1 MSPYQKQK
9 CKTRG
14 VDAGSHF
21 PFYSSKQCNG
31 RESRD
36 QRYSEASTLCGLIN
50 HSQYKFRIGGKKK
63 LSLSPKK
70 CLIDMLTIG
79 KTETRVS
86 LKSPSRNSSP
96 KIKTQLQKNQTP
108 IPIPIPIPRSHL
120 LSGNRFQSNRML
132 RRRRRRRRQRVGRA
146 KSWCPEELRVAIS

>member
-86 LKSPSRNSSP
+86 PKPPRRNSSP

-108 IPIPIPIPRSHL
+108 IPRSHL
-120 LSGNRFQSNRML
+120 LSGNRFQSNRMM
-132 RRRRRRRRQRVGRA
+132 RRRRRRRQRVGRA

>member
-21 PFYSSKQCNG
+21 PFYSSKLCNG

-50 HSQYKFRIGGKKK
+50 HSQYKFRIGGKKNN
-63 LSLSPKK
+63 SLCPKK

-86 LKSPSRNSSP
+86 LKPPSRNSSP

-120 LSGNRFQSNRML
+120 LSGNRFQSNRIL
-132 RRRRRRRRQRVGRA
+132 RRRRRRQRVGRA

>member
-86 LKSPSRNSSP
+86 LKPPSRNSSP

-108 IPIPIPIPRSHL
+108 ILIPIPRSHL

-132 RRRRRRRRQRVGRA
+132 RRRRRQRVGRA